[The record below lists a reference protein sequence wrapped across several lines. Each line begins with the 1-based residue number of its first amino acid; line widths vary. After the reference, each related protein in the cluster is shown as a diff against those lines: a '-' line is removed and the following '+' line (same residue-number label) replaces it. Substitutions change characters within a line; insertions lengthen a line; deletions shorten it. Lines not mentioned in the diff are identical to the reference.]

1 MRPIALLRTFIVLTL
16 IVSIASAL
24 AAIVARGRMT
34 SHGGPAD
41 DELDL
46 VAIFEGMELASTAPA
61 LRRASVTTWYGGGS
75 LDLRDATL
83 DPAGAEIA
91 ARAVFGGFRLVV
103 PPTWRVETHGIG
115 IFGGFGDA
123 RNRELVD
130 PEGPLL
136 TIKGFALFGGVGIVS
151 EAPDLDRVEPAVTD
165 AAPEATEAPGAVP
178 LPA

>member
-1 MRPIALLRTFIVLTL
+1 MRPIALLRTFFVLTL

-123 RNRELVD
+123 RNRGLVD

-136 TIKGFALFGGVGIVS
+136 TIRGFAFFGGVGVVS

>member
-1 MRPIALLRTFIVLTL
+1 MRPIALLRTFFVLTL

-41 DELDL
+41 DERDL

-61 LRRASVTTWYGGGS
+61 LRRASVTAWYGGGS

-91 ARAVFGGFRLVV
+91 ARAVFGGLRPPG
-103 PPTWRVETHGIG
+103 PPTTRGW
-115 IFGGFGDA
+115 
-123 RNRELVD
+123 
-130 PEGPLL
+130 P
-136 TIKGFALFGGVGIVS
+136 
-151 EAPDLDRVEPAVTD
+151 
-165 AAPEATEAPGAVP
+165 PGTR
-178 LPA
+178 

>member
-1 MRPIALLRTFIVLTL
+1 MRPIALLRTFFVLTL
-16 IVSIASAL
+16 IAAIASAL
-24 AAIVARGRMT
+24 AAVVARGRMT

-61 LRRASVTTWYGGGS
+61 LRRASVTAWYGGGS

-123 RNRELVD
+123 RNRDLVD

-151 EAPDLDRVEPAVTD
+151 EAPDLNRVEVAD
-165 AAPEATEAPGAVP
+165 APEAVP

>member
-1 MRPIALLRTFIVLTL
+1 MRPIALLRTFFVLTL

-136 TIKGFALFGGVGIVS
+136 TIRGLALFGGVGIVS
-151 EAPDLDRVEPAVTD
+151 EAPDLDRAEA
-165 AAPEATEAPGAVP
+165 AQAPEAVP

>member
-1 MRPIALLRTFIVLTL
+1 MRPIALLRTFFVLTL

-46 VAIFEGMELASTAPA
+46 VAIFEGMELAS
-61 LRRASVTTWYGGGS
+61 
-75 LDLRDATL
+75 
-83 DPAGAEIA
+83 AEMA

-136 TIKGFALFGGVGIVS
+136 TIRGLALFGGVGIVS
-151 EAPDLDRVEPAVTD
+151 EAPDLDRAE
-165 AAPEATEAPGAVP
+165 AAE
-178 LPA
+178 